1 MRTKLSYV
9 AATFI
14 AALLI
19 NSSSV
24 FAQPM
29 NQRPMRAP
37 MCAGME
43 NMIPKLTD
51 DQKAKIQEFRVAH
64 MKEVTPI
71 QNMIKEKQAR
81 LNTLTSAD
89 KQDMNEV
96 NKTIDEI
103 AKLKADLMKKRV
115 EHQNQIRSILTDEQ
129 KVYFNAHIAS
139 GRGMM
144 GQGNGQGMHRGKG
157 MRNGRG
163 MGMGMNP
170 QRPNRGQ
177 CIYAQPDSTK

>member
-1 MRTKLSYV
+1 MFV
-9 AATFI
+9 

-19 NSSSV
+19 SSASV
-24 FAQPM
+24 SAQPM
-29 NQRPMRAP
+29 NQRQMKAP

-43 NMIPKLTD
+43 NMIPKLTN

-64 MKEVTPI
+64 MKEFTPL
-71 QNMIKEKQAR
+71 QNSIKEKQAH

-89 KQDMNEV
+89 KPDMNEV

-103 AKLKADLMKKRV
+103 SKLKADLMKLRV
-115 EHQNQIRSILTDEQ
+115 AHQNQIRNILTDEQ

-144 GQGNGQGMHRGKG
+144 GQGMRNGKGMGNGRG

-163 MGMGMNP
+163 MGMNP
-170 QRPNRGQ
+170 QGPNKGQ